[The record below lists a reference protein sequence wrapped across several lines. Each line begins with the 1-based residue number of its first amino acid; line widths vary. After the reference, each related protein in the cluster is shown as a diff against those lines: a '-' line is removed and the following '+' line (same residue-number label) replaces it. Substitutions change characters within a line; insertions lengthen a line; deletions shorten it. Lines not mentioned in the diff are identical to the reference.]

1 MGTPTITTTVNKA
14 LAVQQSAVSVQA
26 PVTVTNT
33 QTTTTAQSSNNEQ
46 ASVGG
51 ATSSGFSAQRNE
63 ASSLNYDALVAQI
76 ISSLQPSI
84 SLTVQ
89 DALNRQGSTSQT
101 FSTQTSETSNVGFNN
116 FSENSSANSQT
127 SNVENVQTTSV
138 DRSSSGYA
146 SAGAL
151 QSIFGDGSFLNV
163 KVETPN

>member
-33 QTTTTAQSSNNEQ
+33 QTTTTVQSSNNEQ

-51 ATSSGFSAQRNE
+51 TTSSGFSAQRNE
-63 ASSLNYDALVAQI
+63 ASSLNYDALLAQI

-101 FSTQTSETSNVGFNN
+101 FSTQTSETSNV
-116 FSENSSANSQT
+116 
-127 SNVENVQTTSV
+127 ENVQTTSVESSESSSV

-163 KVETPN
+163 KVETPNYNVAYST